1 MGLGTRGARVVAVP
15 RIEAVAVE
23 GVRVPNPLEVRT
35 LERVRLSFD
44 VQMTFHAK
52 VERFEFPQAALPQAS
67 SRLALPTDEIEVDRL
82 VRVEASSDPKFETFS
97 FESASL
103 IGEVITPQTGT
114 LRFGA

>member
-1 MGLGTRGARVVAVP
+1 M
-15 RIEAVAVE
+15 
-23 GVRVPNPLEVRT
+23 
-35 LERVRLSFD
+35 RLSFD

-52 VERFEFPQAALPQAS
+52 VERFEFPQALPQAS